1 MINPMI
7 VEGQIR
13 GGIAQA
19 IGSSLLEELIYD
31 DNGQL
36 VTTTFMDY
44 LLPTSVDV
52 PDIQIAHLETPSSL
66 VPGGIK
72 GMGESAMIS
81 APAAIIGAVNDA
93 LAAFG
98 VSVESYPVSPERVFR
113 ALAAVHA

>member
-1 MINPMI
+1 MI

-13 GGIAQA
+13 GGIGQA
-19 IGSSLLEELIYD
+19 IGASLLEELVHD

-36 VTTTFMDY
+36 VTTTFQDY
-44 LLPTSVDV
+44 LLPTAVDV
-52 PDIQIAHLETPSSL
+52 PDIAIEHLKTPSSL

-93 LAAFG
+93 LAPLG
-98 VSVESYPVSPERVFR
+98 VSITRYPASPERVFS
-113 ALAAVHA
+113 ALQALRGD